1 MKKYNIFKKKKLPRL
16 TDIIA
21 KRPTYVSLHDFSMIG
36 RTIKYTT
43 PELEDGSGVV
53 LSDRLDLSTEKR
65 VYTIL
70 GNDMETAEVPDSVVY
85 QCSDIDVNQSIKE
98 YDPRKMHSDINRY
111 CSELCMMICQEEC
124 PLFKYKNK
132 KV

>member
-21 KRPTYVSLHDFSMIG
+21 KRPTYVSFHDFSMIG
-36 RTIKYTT
+36 RKIEYTT

-70 GNDMETAEVPDSVVY
+70 GNDMKTAEVPDSLVY

-98 YDPRKMHSDINRY
+98 YDPRKMHSNINQY
-111 CSELCMMICQEEC
+111 CNKLCIMICQEEC
-124 PLFKYKNK
+124 PLYQYKNK